1 MIEYMGYTGV
11 IEYDD
16 EYEFFAGHI
25 IDLRDVIYFEGHSVD
40 ELKESMKEAVDRYL
54 KLCARRGKTPD
65 KPYSGKFVVRV
76 TPTLHRQLAT
86 NAAAHEVSMNTYIGE
101 RLKEIVS

>member
-1 MIEYMGYTGV
+1 MGT
-11 IEYDD
+11 
-16 EYEFFAGHI
+16 
-25 IDLRDVIYFEGHSVD
+25 
-40 ELKESMKEAVDRYL
+40 
-54 KLCARRGKTPD
+54 ARLVAPGEP
-65 KPYSGKFVVRV
+65 GKFVARV